1 MLSRTQLENNSI
13 STTYGIEVK
22 PTERTAVI
30 YARSAVNTP
39 QYDSLEV
46 QLCICRRYCEE
57 QGFKIACE
65 FSEYASGNGVP
76 RMLNEAV
83 RFCEEIEVDAFI
95 VTDISRIS
103 GISSQLLQIWDK
115 LEAYSVSIL
124 PISHNQTIENSHV
137 TNQIDAK

>member
-1 MLSRTQLENNSI
+1 MDLKKQVESNSI
-13 STTYGIEVK
+13 STTYGKEVK
-22 PTERTAVI
+22 LTERTAVI
-30 YARSAVNTP
+30 YARSAVNSP
-39 QYDSLEV
+39 KYDSLKM

-57 QGFKIACE
+57 QGFNIACE

-95 VTDISRIS
+95 VKDLSRIS
-103 GISSQLLQIWDK
+103 RTSSQLLQMWDK
-115 LEAYSVSIL
+115 LEAYSVSII